1 MNFKASFALET
12 DASLHT
18 NFDFFATRVASWYGF
33 FVSIRILFAD
43 VDDDALTTTTAG
55 DDDDEEETRRA
66 VVLALDDGRK
76 QQHPRHNDARLY
88 PRNIEMNF
96 DDFLESQEQKRVK
109 SVQHTR
115 DDV

>member
-43 VDDDALTTTTAG
+43 VDDDALTTTAG
-55 DDDDEEETRRA
+55 DDDDDDETRRA
-66 VVLALDDGRK
+66 VVLALNDGRK

-88 PRNIEMNF
+88 PRNIGIEF
-96 DDFLESQEQKRVK
+96 
-109 SVQHTR
+109 
-115 DDV
+115 

>member
-43 VDDDALTTTTAG
+43 VDDETLTTTTAG
-55 DDDDEEETRRA
+55 DDDDDDDDETRRA
-66 VVLALDDGRK
+66 VVLALDDDDDGRK
-76 QQHPRHNDARLY
+76 LQRHPRHNDARLY
-88 PRNIEMNF
+88 PRNNIPMLCNF
-96 DDFLESQEQKRVK
+96 FFTTKVFLRFS
-109 SVQHTR
+109 
-115 DDV
+115 

>member
-43 VDDDALTTTTAG
+43 VDDEALTTTAG
-55 DDDDEEETRRA
+55 DDDDDDETRRA
-66 VVLALDDGRK
+66 VVLALNDGRK

-109 SVQHTR
+109 SVHHTR

>member
-43 VDDDALTTTTAG
+43 VDDDALTPTTAG
-55 DDDDEEETRRA
+55 DDDEEEEARRA

>member
-43 VDDDALTTTTAG
+43 VDDDALTTTAG
-55 DDDDEEETRRA
+55 DDDDDDETRRA
-66 VVLALDDGRK
+66 VVLALDDDDDFCRK
-76 QQHPRHNDARLY
+76 LQRHPRHNDARLVY
-88 PRNIEMNF
+88 RPNIE
-96 DDFLESQEQKRVK
+96 
-109 SVQHTR
+109 TR
-115 DDV
+115 RDVIV

>member
-43 VDDDALTTTTAG
+43 VDDEALTTTTAG
-55 DDDDEEETRRA
+55 DDDDDDDETRRA
-66 VVLALDDGRK
+66 VVLALDDDDDGRK
-76 QQHPRHNDARLY
+76 LQRHPRHNDARLY
-88 PRNIEMNF
+88 PRNNIPMLCNF
-96 DDFLESQEQKRVK
+96 FLTTKVFLRFS
-109 SVQHTR
+109 
-115 DDV
+115 

>member
-43 VDDDALTTTTAG
+43 VDDDALTTTAG
-55 DDDDEEETRRA
+55 DDDDDDETRRA
-66 VVLALDDGRK
+66 VVLALNDGRK

-109 SVQHTR
+109 SVHHTR

>member
-43 VDDDALTTTTAG
+43 VDDDAWTTTAG
-55 DDDDEEETRRA
+55 DDDDDDETRRA
-66 VVLALDDGRK
+66 VVLALNDGRK

-109 SVQHTR
+109 SVHHTR